1 MPLIPHSLLFRVT
14 FPCRYVKNI
23 PSDEGERLL
32 DLSEACRIESLAAMD
47 ERPSFADL
55 RLAWNDFGLGVQL
68 EVRGKDQEPQGSAAR
83 LRSSDGLTLWI
94 DTRDARTSHR
104 ASRLC
109 HQFHFLPTGGGP
121 DGDEPVFSQ
130 TKIHRALQD
139 APLAAPAEVPFRCER
154 IKNGYILEAFLPAG
168 VLNGFDPEQ
177 NPRLGFFYVVR
188 DAELG
193 EQFLSLNADFPYGE
207 DPSLWSVLE
216 LVH

>member
-1 MPLIPHSLLFRVT
+1 M
-14 FPCRYVKNI
+14 
-23 PSDEGERLL
+23 
-32 DLSEACRIESLAAMD
+32 
-47 ERPSFADL
+47 
-55 RLAWNDFGLGVQL
+55 
-68 EVRGKDQEPQGSAAR
+68 
-83 LRSSDGLTLWI
+83 
-94 DTRDARTSHR
+94 
-104 ASRLC
+104 
-109 HQFHFLPTGGGP
+109 PTGGGP

-130 TKIHRALQD
+130 TKIPRALQD

-188 DAELG
+188 DAEPG